1 MRLHIPMCLRIAGQA
16 GFFPSHP
23 IAYRRAFRRR
33 KLLALQAT
41 TPLPLPG
48 ATGALAQQTASSS
61 SSSSPA
67 ATNAAATASPAKPK
81 LKNT

>member
-1 MRLHIPMCLRIAGQA
+1 MRLHIPMFLRIAGQA

-48 ATGALAQQTASSS
+48 ATGALAQQTAA
-61 SSSSPA
+61 SSSPT
-67 ATNAAATASPAKPK
+67 ATNAAASAAPANTPK